1 MFRRIELVSSNMKNM
16 QNSIS
21 LTGYPS
27 FRSNGNLDPQVAAGA
42 AMFCPRK
49 PVQKLKHGFCTSLL
63 CCWSLHPSEKK
74 RCSSSFFL
82 QGFYSF
88 GQICRVK
95 LQACLGGNLIVASQ
109 EICRCSVTKARPKS
123 TWAVD
128 SLINDTSIVN
138 FSKSSIHYPLII

>member
-27 FRSNGNLDPQVAAGA
+27 FRSNGDLDPQVAAGA

-63 CCWSLHPSEKK
+63 CCWSLHPSEKNDVPAAF
-74 RCSSSFFL
+74 SFKVSTHL
-82 QGFYSF
+82 
-88 GQICRVK
+88 VK
-95 LQACLGGNLIVASQ
+95 SAGLNSKHVWGATSLLHLKKSAGARSQKLALKVPGLLIAWLMIPQLSISQ
-109 EICRCSVTKARPKS
+109 NPPFITL
-123 TWAVD
+123 W
-128 SLINDTSIVN
+128 
-138 FSKSSIHYPLII
+138 